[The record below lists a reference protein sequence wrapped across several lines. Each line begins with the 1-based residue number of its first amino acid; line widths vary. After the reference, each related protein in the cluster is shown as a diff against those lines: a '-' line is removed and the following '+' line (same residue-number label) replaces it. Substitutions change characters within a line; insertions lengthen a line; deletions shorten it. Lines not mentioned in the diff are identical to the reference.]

1 MALTPSG
8 ARVRSLVS
16 ARESKRV
23 ELTGSVLTYN
33 TLNPGSR
40 LFLRLAWPRRI
51 KHWSG
56 GGRYGHMPH
65 SLPFTFTFS
74 AGLPHLHPCLPLL
87 WTAGPDVPR
96 HHRRRRG
103 PTHRGVRGE
112 RGAAAGQCGTQQA
125 VTGRTRW
132 PCRGAQPSTAW
143 RCPPGQGPCFVLC
156 YMHPFCTLSPF
167 FSSGFSPPFPP
178 SSLVSAVPGPV
189 FLFQNTNRCN
199 TVQLRQYIAGC
210 NPLRGSARGGKALL
224 EKSEKTVP
232 HCAAWRGPCGAELT
246 VRGNMQ
252 RRLGYWRKNCG
263 GLRADRQLASLPGGG
278 VGGRPCEGG
287 AGGGGQAVDGPRP
300 PAAIAAVV
308 GEGAMQVQAGGG

>member
-16 ARESKRV
+16 ARESKRG

-33 TLNPGSR
+33 TLKPGSR
-40 LFLRLAWPRRI
+40 LFQRLAWPRRI
-51 KHWSG
+51 KHWSA

-143 RCPPGQGPCFVLC
+143 RCPPGQGSTSPGV
-156 YMHPFCTLSPF
+156 TLSEE
-167 FSSGFSPPFPP
+167 
-178 SSLVSAVPGPV
+178 VPVVGKH
-189 FLFQNTNRCN
+189 FLRKVRRRCPI
-199 TVQLRQYIAGC
+199 VLH
-210 NPLRGSARGGKALL
+210 GG
-224 EKSEKTVP
+224 
-232 HCAAWRGPCGAELT
+232 GPCGAELT

-287 AGGGGQAVDGPRP
+287 AGGGGRRLMALARLLLLQLWW
-300 PAAIAAVV
+300 
-308 GEGAMQVQAGGG
+308 GEGAMQVQAGGGYQASKASSRGAFAHCICPHCKTGGGGGVKRGRKAGG